1 VVADRDVLS
10 LAGGLPATGTLPTD
24 DVVDAVSRVVTRGA
38 GALQYG
44 PTEGEPELRR
54 WIAQHELEGAD
65 PRDVVVTHGSQ
76 QALRLLVDALVDPGD
91 TVVVERTSY
100 VGMLQ
105 VLHPSGA
112 RLVDV
117 GSDEHGMVTDE
128 LELLLASGLRPTL
141 IYLAPTFQNPTGTVL
156 SGERRRHLGRLAA
169 QHGFVV
175 VDDDPYRSLGFE
187 EPPER
192 LRDHVPADLAVT
204 VGSFSKSIAPGLRV
218 GWVHAPEW
226 LTPALVRLKQSVDL
240 HTGSLSQRLVL
251 DLVERPGWCAARGAR
266 QRELH
271 RARAN
276 ALGASLDRHLGGI
289 ARCDAPRGGMFCW
302 VRLDLLGADTD
313 ELLPLAIEH
322 GVAVVP
328 GSAFDPL
335 GRPTPDARLCFATLD
350 EAELD
355 LAVARLGLAVEQL
368 RTRRT
373 AG

>member
-1 VVADRDVLS
+1 M
-10 LAGGLPATGTLPTD
+10 
-24 DVVDAVSRVVTRGA
+24 
-38 GALQYG
+38 
-44 PTEGEPELRR
+44 
-54 WIAQHELEGAD
+54 
-65 PRDVVVTHGSQ
+65 
-76 QALRLLVDALVDPGD
+76 DALVDPGD

-105 VLHPSGA
+105 VLTPSGA
-112 RLVDV
+112 QLVDV
-117 GSDEHGMVTDE
+117 GSDEHGMVCDE
-128 LELLLASGLRPTL
+128 LELLLASGLRPKL
-141 IYLAPTFQNPTGTVL
+141 VYLAPTFQNPTGTVL

-169 QHGFVV
+169 HHGFVV

-251 DLVERPGWCAARGAR
+251 DLVERPGWCAARAGR

-271 RARAN
+271 SSRAG
-276 ALGASLDRHLGGI
+276 ALAAALERHLGET
-289 ARCDAPRGGMFCW
+289 ARFYEPRGGMFTW
-302 VRLDLLGADTD
+302 VRFDLEGADTD
-313 ELLPLAIEH
+313 ALLPLAIEH

-328 GSAFDPL
+328 GSAFDPA
-335 GRPTPDARLCFATLD
+335 GRPSPDARVCFATLD
-350 EAELD
+350 EADLD
-355 LAVARLGLAVEQL
+355 MAVARLARAVEQL
-368 RTRRT
+368 RARRR
-373 AG
+373 GS